1 MSNWW
6 DDAPLANSG
15 GKTSKD
21 WWSEAPV
28 YSATAPAPAPVDPI
42 KAQVRAEIDAEKAA
56 GIPQDGIGRRFLQGA
71 TLNTA
76 DEIMAAAMTPV
87 QMWKRGVGPSE
98 GYAYAKAKEDARL
111 EDARADG
118 GITGALGEAAGGMLT
133 GGALA
138 KAGVTAIPA
147 LTARLGG
154 VAGTAAGGA
163 VDGAMLGAVTGFADG
178 EEGHRLER
186 AAQDAVVGG
195 AVGGALPLALAA
207 AKPVVAPIASNVMAR
222 VNPEGYAERQIAR
235 AAARSGQTPEQIA
248 ERVGQAAADGQGE
261 FRLLDGLGYD
271 GARAAAVVAKNPGE
285 GRTQIREFLND
296 RQTGQARRIGEAVT
310 EAFDAPQ
317 TARGQI
323 SDLYAWARD
332 ASEPF
337 YARAMAETP
346 VWSERL
352 NDFLKDPITKQS
364 IRRGLEIQRLES
376 LAKGEKF
383 DPFDIIERFDAAGEP
398 VLVKVPNMRTV
409 NVVKKGFDHIL
420 EEYRDTTTG
429 KLVLDEKGRAIDQ
442 VRRAF
447 LGEVDGLNP
456 EFAKARAMYAGP
468 MEIKDAI
475 GLGRQAGAGRARA
488 ADNIAQFEG
497 MNDVAK
503 QGFRA
508 GYVDPILGRVEKAA
522 EGVNKT
528 RQFSS
533 DAAKAELEAFARP
546 GEAERLTNRLGREN
560 EMFANRA
567 EALGNSKTAENL
579 ADNADTGID
588 PGVFEK
594 LITGRFVG
602 ATKDLLMRGAA
613 SLNGNTEAVRAQ
625 MAKLLMEGDQGKILT
640 LLLRLGQQSGR
651 QSEVGAGAFRGL
663 LSGGLPALNSTI
675 AERQRRPTPQAAGT
689 GR

>member
-1 MSNWW
+1 MADLDFS
-6 DDAPLANSG
+6 DLIPAAKAAG
-15 GKTSKD
+15 GRITLDFSDLVPAKP
-21 WWSEAPV
+21 A
-28 YSATAPAPAPVDPI
+28 APADPI
-42 KAQVRAEIDAEKAA
+42 RAQVRKEIDAEKAA
-56 GIPQDGIGRRFLQGA
+56 GRDQGMGAARTFVQGA
-71 TLNTA
+71 TLGTA
-76 DEIMAAAMTPV
+76 DEILALGMTIPNMV
-87 QMWKRGVGPSE
+87 KRGTFNPAT
-98 GYAYAKAKEDARL
+98 AYEWAKAKEDMLL
-111 EDARADG
+111 EDDRASSG
-118 GITGALGEAAGGMLT
+118 LAGTATELL
-133 GGALA
+133 GGASAGKALYEAGATLA
-138 KAGVTAIPA
+138 PGIA
-147 LTARLGG
+147 ARLGG
-154 VAGTAAGGA
+154 GLTGRAAGA
-163 VDGAMLGAVTGFADG
+163 AADGAAFGAIQGAAEGSGAGRIGDAVTGSAI
-178 EEGHRLER
+178 
-186 AAQDAVVGG
+186 G
-195 AVGGALPLALAA
+195 ASLGAGLPLAGAALA
-207 AKPVVAPIASNVMAR
+207 PIVAPIASNVMAR
-222 VNPEGYAERQIAR
+222 VNPAAYAERQIGR
-235 AAARSGQTPEQIA
+235 AAARSGQTPEEIA
-248 ERVGQAAADGQGE
+248 ERVGQAATDGQTE
-261 FRLLDGLGYD
+261 YRLLDGLGYD

-317 TARGQI
+317 TARGQTT
-323 SDLYAWARD
+323 DLYAWARD

-447 LGEVDGLNP
+447 LGEVDELNP
-456 EFAKARAMYAGP
+456 AFAQARAMYAGP
-468 MEIKDAI
+468 MEIKDAVA
-475 GLGRQAGAGRARA
+475 LGRQAGAGRARA

-508 GYVDPILGRVEKAA
+508 GYVDPVLGRVEKAA

-546 GEAERLTNRLGREN
+546 GEAELLTNRLGREN

-567 EALGNSKTAENL
+567 KATGGSDTVENL

-588 PGVFEK
+588 PGVIEK
-594 LITGRFVG
+594 LLTGRFVG

-640 LLLRLGQQSGR
+640 MLLRLGQQDAGR
-651 QSEVGAGAFRGL
+651 NQIGATAVRGLTAGAT
-663 LSGGLPALNSTI
+663 AITD
-675 AERQRRPTPQAAGT
+675 RRPTVGA
-689 GR
+689 R

>member
-6 DDAPLANSG
+6 DGAPLANAG
-15 GKTSKD
+15 GKASKD

-28 YSATAPAPAPVDPI
+28 YSAEPVAAPPAAPVDPI
-42 KAQVRAEIDAEKAA
+42 RAQVRKEIDAEKAA
-56 GIPQDGIGRRFLQGA
+56 GLPQDGVGRRFLQGA
-71 TLNTA
+71 SFNTA
-76 DEIMAAAMTPV
+76 DEILAGAMTPI
-87 QMWKRGVGPSE
+87 QMLKRGVGFSD
-98 GYAYAKAKEDARL
+98 GYAYAKAKEDMRL
-111 EDARADG
+111 EDARSNG
-118 GITGALGEAAGGMLT
+118 GITGALGEMAGGVLT

-147 LTARLGG
+147 LTARLGS

-163 VDGAMLGAVTGFADG
+163 VDGTLLGAATGFADG
-178 EEGHRLER
+178 EDGHRLAE
-186 AAQDAVVGG
+186 AKNGALMGG
-195 AVGGALPLALAA
+195 LVGGALPLAIAA
-207 AKPVVAPIASNVMAR
+207 AKPIVAPVASNVMAR
-222 VNPEGYAERQIAR
+222 VNPEAYAERQVAR
-235 AAARSGQTPEQIA
+235 AVARSGQTPEQVA
-248 ERVGQAAADGQGE
+248 DRVGQAAIDGQGE
-261 FRLLDGLGYD
+261 YRLLDGLGYD

-296 RQTGQARRIGEAVT
+296 RQTGQARRIGESVT
-310 EAFDAPQ
+310 EAFDTPH
-317 TARGQI
+317 TARGET

-337 YARAMAETP
+337 YAKAMAETP

-352 NDFLKDPITKQS
+352 NDFLKDPITKQG
-364 IRRGLEIQRLES
+364 IRRGMEIQRLES

-383 DPFDIIERFDAAGEP
+383 DPFDIIERFDDVGEP
-398 VLVKVPNMRTV
+398 VMLKVPNMRTV

-447 LGEVDGLNP
+447 LGEVDDLNP

-475 GLGRQAGAGRARA
+475 ALGRQAGAGRARA

-503 QGFRA
+503 QGFRV
-508 GYVDPILGRVEKAA
+508 GYTDPILGRVERAA
-522 EGVNKT
+522 EGVNKA

-533 DAAKAELEAFARP
+533 DAADAELTAFARP
-546 GEAERLTNRLGREN
+546 DQVDKLKTRIGRED

-567 EALGNSKTAENL
+567 QATGGSSTAENF

-588 PGVFEK
+588 PGVLAK
-594 LITGRFVG
+594 LVTGNFTG

-613 SLNGNTEAVRAQ
+613 ALNGNTEAVRAQ
-625 MAKLLMEGDQGKILT
+625 MAKLLMEGDRNKILT
-640 LLLRLGQQSGR
+640 MLLRLGQQDGR
-651 QSEVGAGAFRGL
+651 QSEIASGAFRGL
-663 LSGGLPALNSTI
+663 LSGGVPTLNAALS
-675 AERQRRPTPQAAGT
+675 EKPSRQTVGT

>member
-1 MSNWW
+1 
-6 DDAPLANSG
+6 AG
-15 GKTSKD
+15 
-21 WWSEAPV
+21 
-28 YSATAPAPAPVDPI
+28 
-42 KAQVRAEIDAEKAA
+42 AA
-56 GIPQDGIGRRFLQGA
+56 ADGAAFGAIQGA
-71 TLNTA
+71 AEGSGTGRIA
-76 DEIMAAAMTPV
+76 DA
-87 QMWKRGVGPSE
+87 
-98 GYAYAKAKEDARL
+98 
-111 EDARADG
+111 
-118 GITGALGEAAGGMLT
+118 
-133 GGALA
+133 
-138 KAGVTAIPA
+138 
-147 LTARLGG
+147 
-154 VAGTAAGGA
+154 AAGGA
-163 VDGAMLGAVTGFADG
+163 IGAGLG
-178 EEGHRLER
+178 
-186 AAQDAVVGG
+186 GG
-195 AVGGALPLALAA
+195 IPLAGAALA
-207 AKPVVAPIASNVMAR
+207 PVVAPIASNVMAR
-222 VNPEGYAERQIAR
+222 VNPADYAERQIAR
-235 AAARSGQTPEQIA
+235 AAVRSGQTPEEIA
-248 ERVGQAAADGQGE
+248 ERVGQAALDGQSE

-317 TARGQI
+317 TARGQT

-337 YARAMAETP
+337 YTRAMAETP

-352 NDFLKDPITKQS
+352 NDFLKDPITKQG

-383 DPFDIIERFDAAGEP
+383 DPFDIIEKFDAAGEP
-398 VLVKVPNMRTV
+398 VMLQVPNMRTV

-447 LGEVDGLNP
+447 LGEVDELNP
-456 EFAKARAMYAGP
+456 AFAQARAMYAGP
-468 MEIKDAI
+468 MEIKDSIA
-475 GLGRQAGAGRARA
+475 LGRQAGAGRARA

-508 GYVDPILGRVEKAA
+508 GYVDPILGRVERAA

-588 PGVFEK
+588 PGVFAK
-594 LITGRFVG
+594 LITGNFTG

-613 SLNGNTEAVRAQ
+613 AVNGNTEAVRNQ
-625 MAKLLMEGDQGKILT
+625 MAQLLMEGDRNRILT
-640 LLLRLGQQSGR
+640 MLLRLGQQDAGR
-651 QSEVGAGAFRGL
+651 SQVGATAVRGITA
-663 LSGGLPALNSTI
+663 GTTAITD
-675 AERQRRPTPQAAGT
+675 RRPAVGV
-689 GR
+689 R